1 VRGYALNNNNLK
13 VGSRGFRICLGV
25 LAFSIVTVASVLW
38 HLDRHPR
45 TDDASVRANYVQ
57 FAPEVSGRLVTLAVK
72 DNAFVHQ
79 GDLLFAIDPR
89 QHQYALQQALA
100 DQKLLEAQ
108 IVDSQRR
115 IAAESSAVS
124 AARAGVSSSETQTK
138 VRESS
143 VDAAVAAVERARA
156 ALQSAEAQ
164 KILAASNLRRI
175 EPLLEKQY
183 VTPEQVDES
192 RTKSRIADRNYEE
205 AQSAL
210 QQVLAN
216 ESQARFAHEE
226 SKISVAASR
235 ARLEQSE
242 HAVELLDSLL
252 AQRPAKAAK
261 VSDANLNLERC
272 TVRAPFDG
280 YVTNLNISEGE
291 YAKPGV
297 PIFTLIDNRTWYV
310 VSNYRESDLKSIRP
324 GKHVDVYVMSQPSK
338 RFDGIVESLGFGV
351 APDDT
356 RLSNGLPD
364 IEHTLNWVHIA
375 ARFPVRIRV
384 QNPDPVLFRIGE
396 TATTIVR

>member
-1 VRGYALNNNNLK
+1 MNNDHRPVKSGYLVAC
-13 VGSRGFRICLGV
+13 SIV
-25 LAFSIVTVASVLW
+25 LALAVATVVIVLQ
-38 HLDRHPR
+38 HLDRQPR

-57 FAPEVSGRLVTLAVK
+57 FAPEVSGRLLRLAVK

-89 QHQYALQQALA
+89 QYEYALQQAAA
-100 DQKLLEAQ
+100 DQRLLEAQ
-108 IVDSQRR
+108 ITDARRR
-115 IAAESSAVS
+115 IASESSAVE
-124 AARAGVSSSETQTK
+124 AARAGLSGSETQTK
-138 VRESS
+138 VSESS
-143 VDAAVAAVERARA
+143 VEAALAAVERAKA
-156 ALQSAEAQ
+156 AVESADAQ
-164 KILAASNLRRI
+164 RELAASNLRRI
-175 EPLLEKQY
+175 EPLLAKQY
-183 VTPEQVDES
+183 VTPEQVDEA
-192 RTKSRIADRNYEE
+192 RTKTRITARNYEE

-210 QQVLAN
+210 QQALATA
-216 ESQARFAHEE
+216 SQARFAHDE
-226 SKISVAASR
+226 SRISVTASQ
-235 ARLEQSE
+235 ARLEQSV
-242 HAVELLDSLL
+242 HAVEILDTLL

-261 VSDANLNLERC
+261 VSDAQLNLERC
-272 TVRAPFDG
+272 TVKAPFDG

-310 VSNYRESDLKSIRP
+310 VSNYRESELKSIRP
-324 GKHVDVYVMSQPSK
+324 GKHVDVYVMSQPTR
-338 RFDGIVESLGFGV
+338 RFDGLVESLGFGV

-384 QNPDPVLFRIGE
+384 QNPDAALFRVGE

>member
-1 VRGYALNNNNLK
+1 
-13 VGSRGFRICLGV
+13 V
-25 LAFSIVTVASVLW
+25 LAFTIITVGTVLW
-38 HLDRHPR
+38 NLNRHPR
-45 TDDASVRANYVQ
+45 TDDASVRANYIQ

-79 GDLLFAIDPR
+79 RDLLFAIDPR
-89 QHQYALQQALA
+89 QYQYALQQALA

-108 IVDSQRR
+108 IVDAQRR
-115 IAAESSAVS
+115 IAAQNSAVD
-124 AARAGVSSSETQTK
+124 AARAGLGSSQTQTK

-143 VDAAVAAVERARA
+143 VEAAVAAVQRARA
-156 ALQSAEAQ
+156 ALESAEAQ
-164 KILAASNLRRI
+164 KTLAASNLRRI

-210 QQVLAN
+210 QQALAN
-216 ESQARFAHEE
+216 ESQARFAHDE

-235 ARLEQSE
+235 ARLEQSQ

-261 VSDANLNLERC
+261 VSDAQLNLDRC

-310 VSNYRESDLKSIRP
+310 VSNYRESELESIRP
-324 GKHVDVYVMSQPSK
+324 GKHVDVYVMSEPSK
-338 RFDGIVESLGFGV
+338 RFDGTVESLGFGV

-384 QNPDPVLFRIGE
+384 QNPDPAVFRIGE

>member
-1 VRGYALNNNNLK
+1 MNNALTLIRPK
-13 VGSRGFRICLGV
+13 GLQICLGA
-25 LAFSIVTVASVLW
+25 LAFAVITVATVLW
-38 HLDRHPR
+38 SLNRYPR

-89 QHQYALQQALA
+89 QYQYAVQQALA
-100 DQKLLEAQ
+100 DQNLLEAQ
-108 IVDSQRR
+108 IVDAQRR
-115 IAAESSAVS
+115 IAAQNSAVS
-124 AARAGVSSSETQTK
+124 AARAGLSSAETQTK

-143 VDAAVAAVERARA
+143 VDAAAAAVERARA
-156 ALQSAEAQ
+156 ALESAEAQ

-175 EPLLEKQY
+175 EPLLVKQY

-210 QQVLAN
+210 QQALAN

-261 VSDANLNLERC
+261 VSDAQLNLERC
-272 TVRAPFDG
+272 TVKAPFDG
-280 YVTNLNISEGE
+280 YVTNLNISQGE

-384 QNPDPVLFRIGE
+384 QNPDPALFRIGE

>member
-1 VRGYALNNNNLK
+1 V
-13 VGSRGFRICLGV
+13 V
-25 LAFSIVTVASVLW
+25 LALAVATVVIVLQR
-38 HLDRHPR
+38 LDRQPR

-57 FAPEVSGRLVTLAVK
+57 FAPEVSGRLLTLAVK
-72 DNAFVHQ
+72 DNALVHK

-89 QHQYALQQALA
+89 QYEYALQQALA
-100 DQKLLEAQ
+100 DQGLLEAQ
-108 IVDSQRR
+108 ITDARRR
-115 IAAESSAVS
+115 IAAENSAVE
-124 AARAGVSSSETQTK
+124 AARAGLSGSETQTK
-138 VRESS
+138 VSGSS
-143 VDAAVAAVERARA
+143 VEAALAAVERAKA
-156 ALQSAEAQ
+156 AVQSAEAQ
-164 KILAASNLRRI
+164 KELAASNLRRI
-175 EPLLEKQY
+175 EPLLAKEY

-192 RTKSRIADRNYEE
+192 RTKARITARSYEE
-205 AQSAL
+205 ALSAL
-210 QQVLAN
+210 QQA
-216 ESQARFAHEE
+216 EATASQARFAHDE
-226 SKISVAASR
+226 SKISVTASQ
-235 ARLEQSE
+235 ARLEQSV
-242 HAVELLDSLL
+242 HAVEILDTLL

-261 VSDANLNLERC
+261 VSDAQLNLERC

-310 VSNYRESDLKSIRP
+310 VSNYRESELKAIRL
-324 GKHVDVYVMSQPSK
+324 GKHVDVFVMSQPSR

-356 RLSNGLPD
+356 RLNNGLPD

-384 QNPDPVLFRIGE
+384 QNPDPALFRIGE

>member
-1 VRGYALNNNNLK
+1 MNNTLS
-13 VGSRGFRICLGV
+13 VIRSRSVQICLGV
-25 LAFSIVTVASVLW
+25 LAFAIITLGLVLW
-38 HLDRHPR
+38 NLNRYPR

-57 FAPEVSGRLVTLAVK
+57 FAPEVSGRLMTLAVK
-72 DNAFVHQ
+72 DNAFVHK

-89 QHQYALQQALA
+89 QYEYALQQALA
-100 DQKLLEAQ
+100 DQRLLEAQ
-108 IVDSQRR
+108 IVDAQRR
-115 IAAESSAVS
+115 IAAENSAVG
-124 AARAGVSSSETQTK
+124 AARAGVSSSQTQTK

-143 VDAAVAAVERARA
+143 VEAASAAVERARA
-156 ALQSAEAQ
+156 ALESAEAQ
-164 KILAASNLRRI
+164 KKLAASNLRRI
-175 EPLLEKQY
+175 EPLLAKQY

-192 RTKSRIADRNYEE
+192 RTKSQIADRNYEE

-210 QQVLAN
+210 QQALAN

-226 SKISVAASR
+226 SQISVTASR
-235 ARLEQSE
+235 ARFEQSV
-242 HAVELLDSLL
+242 HAVEILDSLL

-261 VSDANLNLERC
+261 ASDAQLNLERC
-272 TVRAPFDG
+272 TVKAPFDG

-297 PIFTLIDNRTWYV
+297 PIFTLIDNRNWWV
-310 VSNYRESDLKSIRP
+310 VSNYRESELKSIRL

-375 ARFPVRIRV
+375 ARFPVRIRI
-384 QNPDPVLFRIGE
+384 QNPDPTLFRIGE

>member
-1 VRGYALNNNNLK
+1 MNNTQ
-13 VGSRGFRICLGV
+13 SPIRSQGFQIVLGV
-25 LAFSIVTVASVLW
+25 LALALLATGIVLW
-38 HLDRHPR
+38 NLNRHPR

-57 FAPEVSGRLVTLAVK
+57 FAPEVSGRLVTLGVK
-72 DNAFVHQ
+72 DNAFVHK

-89 QHQYALQQALA
+89 QYEYALQQALA

-108 IVDSQRR
+108 IVDAQRR
-115 IAAESSAVS
+115 IAAENSAVS
-124 AARAGVSSSETQTK
+124 AARAGVSGSQTQTK
-138 VRESS
+138 VRQSS
-143 VDAAVAAVERARA
+143 VEAAAAAVERARA
-156 ALQSAEAQ
+156 AVESAEAQ
-164 KILAASNLRRI
+164 KTLAASNLRRI
-175 EPLLEKQY
+175 EPLLAKQY

-192 RTKSRIADRNYEE
+192 RAKARIADRNYEE
-205 AQSAL
+205 AQQAL
-210 QQVLAN
+210 QQAIAN

-226 SKISVAASR
+226 SQISVTASR
-235 ARLEQSE
+235 ARFEQSV
-242 HAVELLDSLL
+242 HAVEILDTLL

-261 VSDANLNLERC
+261 VSDAQLNLERC

-291 YAKPGV
+291 YAKPGA

-310 VSNYRESDLKSIRP
+310 VSNYRESELNSIRP
-324 GKHVDVYVMSQPSK
+324 GKHVDVYVMSQPSR

-375 ARFPVRIRV
+375 ARFPVRIRI
-384 QNPDPVLFRIGE
+384 QDPDSALFRIGE

>member
-1 VRGYALNNNNLK
+1 LNNHNPQIR
-13 VGSRGFRICLGV
+13 SRGLQVCLGV
-25 LAFSIVTVASVLW
+25 LAFAIVTVGGVLW
-38 HLDRHPR
+38 HLSRHPR
-45 TDDASVRANYVQ
+45 TDDASVRANYIQ

-72 DNAFVHQ
+72 DNAFVHK
-79 GDLLFAIDPR
+79 GDLLFAVDSR
-89 QHQYALQQALA
+89 SYEYALRQALA
-100 DQKLLEAQ
+100 DQSLLEAQ
-108 IVDSQRR
+108 IIDAKRR
-115 IAAESSAVS
+115 IAAESSGVE
-124 AARAGVSSSETQTK
+124 AARAGLSGSQTQTK
-138 VRESS
+138 VSASS
-143 VDAAVAAVERARA
+143 VEAAVATVERARA
-156 ALQSAEAQ
+156 ALESAEAQ

-175 EPLLEKQY
+175 EPLLVKQY

-192 RTKSRIADRNYEE
+192 RTKARIADRNYEE
-205 AQSAL
+205 AQSLL
-210 QQVLAN
+210 QQALAN
-216 ESQARFAHEE
+216 ESQARFAHEASE
-226 SKISVAASR
+226 ISVAASR
-235 ARLEQSE
+235 ARLQQSA

-261 VSDANLNLERC
+261 VDDAQLNLERC
-272 TVRAPFDG
+272 SVHAPFDG

-310 VSNYRESDLKSIRP
+310 ISNYRESELYSIRP
-324 GKHVDVYVMSQPSK
+324 GKHVDVYVMSHPSR

-384 QNPDPVLFRIGE
+384 QNPEPALFRIGE

>member
-1 VRGYALNNNNLK
+1 M
-13 VGSRGFRICLGV
+13 
-25 LAFSIVTVASVLW
+25 
-38 HLDRHPR
+38 
-45 TDDASVRANYVQ
+45 
-57 FAPEVSGRLVTLAVK
+57 
-72 DNAFVHQ
+72 
-79 GDLLFAIDPR
+79 FAIDSR
-89 QHQYALQQALA
+89 SYEYVLRQALA
-100 DQKLLEAQ
+100 DQRLLEAQ
-108 IVDSQRR
+108 IVDAQRR
-115 IAAESSAVS
+115 IAAQNSAVD
-124 AARAGVSSSETQTK
+124 AARAGLSSSQTQTK

-143 VDAAVAAVERARA
+143 VEAAVAAVQRAQA
-156 ALQSAEAQ
+156 ALESAEAQ
-164 KILAASNLRRI
+164 KTLAASNLRRI

-210 QQVLAN
+210 QQALAN
-216 ESQARFAHEE
+216 ESQARFAHDE
-226 SKISVAASR
+226 SKISVAASQ
-235 ARLEQSE
+235 ARLEQSR

-261 VSDANLNLERC
+261 VSDAQLNLERC

-297 PIFTLIDNRTWYV
+297 PIFTPSVSNRRWWV
-310 VSNYRESDLKSIRP
+310 VSNYRESELKSIRP
-324 GKHVDVYVMSQPSK
+324 GEHVDVYVMSQPSK
-338 RFDGIVESLGFGV
+338 RFDEILQSIGFGV
-351 APDDT
+351 APDDS

-384 QNPDPVLFRIGE
+384 QNPDPAAFRIGE

>member
-1 VRGYALNNNNLK
+1 MLTNKNPQVKSRYLLGGVVVLSLA
-13 VGSRGFRICLGV
+13 VGAVFTV
-25 LAFSIVTVASVLW
+25 LQR
-38 HLDRHPR
+38 LDRQPR

-57 FAPEVSGRLVTLAVK
+57 FAPEVSGRVVTLAAK
-72 DNAFVHQ
+72 DNALVHKGQ
-79 GDLLFAIDPR
+79 LLFAIDSR
-89 QHQYALQQALA
+89 QYEYALQQALA

-108 IVDSQRR
+108 IIDARRR
-115 IAAESSAVS
+115 IASESSAVA
-124 AARAGVSSSETQTK
+124 AARAGLSGSETQTK
-138 VRESS
+138 VSESS
-143 VDAAVAAVERARA
+143 VEAALAAVERAKA
-156 ALQSAEAQ
+156 AVQAAEAQ
-164 KILAASNLRRI
+164 KELAASNLRRI
-175 EPLLEKQY
+175 EPLLAKEY

-192 RTKSRIADRNYEE
+192 RTKARITARSYEE
-205 AQSAL
+205 ALSAL
-210 QQVLAN
+210 QQSQATA
-216 ESQARFAHEE
+216 SQARFAHDE
-226 SKISVAASR
+226 SKISVTASE
-235 ARLEQSE
+235 ARLEQSV
-242 HAVELLDSLL
+242 HAVEILDTLL

-261 VSDANLNLERC
+261 VSDAQLNLERC

-310 VSNYRESDLKSIRP
+310 VSNYRESELKAIRL
-324 GKHVDVYVMSQPSK
+324 GKHVDVFVMSQPSR

-356 RLSNGLPD
+356 RLNNGLPD

-384 QNPDPVLFRIGE
+384 QNPDPALFRIGE

>member
-1 VRGYALNNNNLK
+1 MNNARSLIR
-13 VGSRGFRICLGV
+13 SRGIQACLGV
-25 LAFSIVTVASVLW
+25 LAFTIITVGTVLW
-38 HLDRHPR
+38 NLNRHPR
-45 TDDASVRANYVQ
+45 TDDASVRANYIQ

-79 GDLLFAIDPR
+79 RDLLFAIDPR
-89 QHQYALQQALA
+89 QYQYALQQALA

-108 IVDSQRR
+108 IVDAQRR
-115 IAAESSAVS
+115 IAAQNSAVD
-124 AARAGVSSSETQTK
+124 AARAGLGSSQTQTK

-143 VDAAVAAVERARA
+143 VEAAVAAVQRARA
-156 ALQSAEAQ
+156 ALESAEAQ
-164 KILAASNLRRI
+164 KTLAASNLRRI

-210 QQVLAN
+210 QQALAN
-216 ESQARFAHEE
+216 ESQARFAHDE

-235 ARLEQSE
+235 ARLEQSQ

-261 VSDANLNLERC
+261 VSDAQLNLDRC

-310 VSNYRESDLKSIRP
+310 VSNYRESELESIRP
-324 GKHVDVYVMSQPSK
+324 GKHVDVYVMSEPSK
-338 RFDGIVESLGFGV
+338 RFDGTVESLGFGV

-384 QNPDPVLFRIGE
+384 QNPDPAVFRIGE